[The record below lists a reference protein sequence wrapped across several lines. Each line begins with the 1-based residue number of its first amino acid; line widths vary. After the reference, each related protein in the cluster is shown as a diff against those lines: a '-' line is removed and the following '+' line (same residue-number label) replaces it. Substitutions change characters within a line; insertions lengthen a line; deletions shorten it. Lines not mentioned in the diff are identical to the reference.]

1 MSVPAGPPE
10 RRRYCAII
18 PAYREGPRIGRIV
31 AEVLGQGIEAIVVDD
46 GSDDNT
52 AAAAEAAGA
61 TVVRHPSNRGKGAAL
76 LTGFREART
85 RGFEAAVTIDADG
98 QHDAAE
104 IPKFIEAY
112 ERTGIPVLV
121 GTRLWSPEGMPW
133 IRRGTNLLMSWLLSR
148 EMGQYVPDTQ
158 CGYRLF
164 RCDLIPHI
172 ETRTERFAAE
182 SEVLLHVAARGI
194 PIGSVRVRTIYGDE
208 TSKINPF
215 TDTVRFLRMLYT
227 HRRARRAAR
236 G

>member
-1 MSVPAGPPE
+1 MSVPAGLPE

-31 AEVLGQGIEAIVVDD
+31 AEVLGQGIDAIVVDD

-52 AAAAEAAGA
+52 AAVAEAAGA

-85 RGFEAAVTIDADG
+85 RGFEAALTIDADG

-158 CGYRLF
+158 CGYRLY
-164 RCDLIPHI
+164 RVEALPRQPMDSA
-172 ETRTERFAAE
+172 RYAAE
-182 SEVLLHVAARGI
+182 SEILLDMAARG
-194 PIGSVRVRTIYGDE
+194 VRFASAPVRTIYRDE
-208 TSKINPF
+208 KSKINPVV
-215 TDTVRFLRMLYT
+215 DTLRFLGMMLR
-227 HRRARRAAR
+227 HAARRKR

>member
-1 MSVPAGPPE
+1 MSAPADPPE
-10 RRRYCAII
+10 RRRYCAVI
-18 PAYREGPRIGRIV
+18 PAYREATCIGRIV
-31 AEVLGQGIEAIVVDD
+31 AEVLTLGIEAIVIDD
-46 GSDDNT
+46 GSDDGT

-61 TVVRHPSNRGKGAAL
+61 TVVRHPANRGKGAAL
-76 LTGFREART
+76 LTGFREARS
-85 RGFEAAVTIDADG
+85 RGCEAAVTLDADG

-121 GTRLWSPEGMPW
+121 GNRLWNPEGMPW
-133 IRRGTNLLMSWLLSR
+133 IRRATNRFMSWLLSR

-158 CGYRLF
+158 CGFRLF

-194 PIGSVRVRTIYGDE
+194 PIDSVRIRTIYGNE

-215 TDTVRFLRMLYT
+215 ADTVRFYRMLHA
-227 HRRARRAAR
+227 HRRSQKTSRR
-236 G
+236 